1 MKNQLI
7 VDIQKN
13 ISERNNKRKETY
25 KVILNKTIKQIKKM
39 TSFNI
44 YYTFFQIPE
53 FIIGYPLYPLEDCI
67 IYVQKKLVENGF
79 LVKYYFPN
87 ILYICWDKE
96 ELNIKNSNDF
106 SNANNC
112 ISHSSN
118 ANNKKFINSISSYKP
133 SGKVVLNLT

>member
-13 ISERNNKRKETY
+13 ISERSNKRKETY

-67 IYVQKKLVENGF
+67 IYVQKKLIENGF

-87 ILYICWDKE
+87 ILYISWDKE
-96 ELNIKNSNDF
+96 ELNIINNDNGM
-106 SNANNC
+106 SG
-112 ISHSSN
+112 S
-118 ANNKKFINSISSYKP
+118 NKKFINSISSYKP